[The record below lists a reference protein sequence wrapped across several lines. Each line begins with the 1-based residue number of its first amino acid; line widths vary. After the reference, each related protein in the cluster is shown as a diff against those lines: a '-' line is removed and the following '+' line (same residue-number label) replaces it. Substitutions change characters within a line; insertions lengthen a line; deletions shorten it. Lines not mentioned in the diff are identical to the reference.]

1 MTYAERLEE
10 RGKIRNQVETIDN
23 LLQEIIEWS
32 VIERVTGVREAQFE
46 DLKQRLRE
54 IAD

>member
-23 LLQEIIEWS
+23 LLQEGMEWPIIERPVS
-32 VIERVTGVREAQFE
+32 VRPSSRN
-46 DLKQRLRE
+46 
-54 IAD
+54 

>member
-23 LLQEIIEWS
+23 LLQEGMEWPI
-32 VIERVTGVREAQFE
+32 IERVTGVSEAQFE